1 MSTSGSYN
9 FSFKKGFALLLNWK
23 DSSGAAVNLA
33 GFTAQMT
40 LRNKPMA
47 PQRFSVDLTSASGK
61 IILGGTPHNIA
72 ISALPSD
79 TVFAPVEA
87 YDYDLELT
95 SASGAITSLLSGVA
109 TKELSAVIP

>member
-9 FSFKKGFALLLNWK
+9 FSFKKGFDLLLNWK
-23 DSSGAAVNLA
+23 DSSGVVVNLT

-47 PQRFSVDLTSASGK
+47 PQRFSVDLTSLAGK

-79 TVFAPVEA
+79 TVFAPA
-87 YDYDLELT
+87 ARSELR
-95 SASGAITSLLSGVA
+95 SHCCARCIACHHRPVDSRR
-109 TKELSAVIP
+109 